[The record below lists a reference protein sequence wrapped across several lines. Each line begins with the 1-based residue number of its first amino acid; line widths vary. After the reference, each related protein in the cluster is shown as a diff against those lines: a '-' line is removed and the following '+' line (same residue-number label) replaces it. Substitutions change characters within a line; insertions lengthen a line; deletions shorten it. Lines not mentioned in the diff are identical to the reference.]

1 MSAGSDVSES
11 YPPQNLQNSV
21 STQGAGGG
29 GQGGTGKES
38 TAVNVCANSPASLG
52 AGDEPRGAGLGAGA
66 EPAPGVPRGPLPR
79 SRLSH
84 LDATQRQKRLSCGP
98 AFGLRIST
106 DCGMVSSTCWTLRGI
121 VKRGKF
127 NTKASRTVSKEPPL
141 TAVGA
146 TALPELF
153 SSSPNG
159 PAKGQRSD
167 NVAFLRE
174 PGTSACMCGLRSR
187 DFCGEILTFRPTRFP
202 IP

>member
-11 YPPQNLQNSV
+11 YPPPKPSKQCLR
-21 STQGAGGG
+21 TGGGGG

-66 EPAPGVPRGPLPR
+66 EPAPGVARGPLPR

-127 NTKASRTVSKEPPL
+127 NTKASRTVLKEPRSQPWGRLLYESFSLPL
-141 TAVGA
+141 QTA
-146 TALPELF
+146 P
-153 SSSPNG
+153 P
-159 PAKGQRSD
+159 KG
-167 NVAFLRE
+167 RE
-174 PGTSACMCGLRSR
+174 VIMSH
-187 DFCGEILTFRPTRFP
+187 F
-202 IP
+202 

>member
-1 MSAGSDVSES
+1 MRDTCECLQVLMFQKAT
-11 YPPQNLQNSV
+11 PTPNLQNSV
-21 STQGAGGG
+21 STQGAGG

-52 AGDEPRGAGLGAGA
+52 AGDEPPGAGLGAGA
-66 EPAPGVPRGPLPR
+66 EPAPGVARGPLPR

-141 TAVGA
+141 TAEKSFSLPLQ
-146 TALPELF
+146 TAP
-153 SSSPNG
+153 P
-159 PAKGQRSD
+159 KG
-167 NVAFLRE
+167 RE
-174 PGTSACMCGLRSR
+174 VIMSH
-187 DFCGEILTFRPTRFP
+187 F
-202 IP
+202 